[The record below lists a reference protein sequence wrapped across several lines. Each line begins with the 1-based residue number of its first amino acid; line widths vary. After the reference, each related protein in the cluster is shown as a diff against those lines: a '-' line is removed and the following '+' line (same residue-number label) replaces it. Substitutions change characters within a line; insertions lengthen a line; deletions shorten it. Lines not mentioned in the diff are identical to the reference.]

1 MKMDWN
7 LIKQIKGLKSIS
19 QIGAATAGGNAI
31 AAIFWIYMADLM
43 GQEDYGE
50 LGYMLSIAGIA
61 STISILGGQWTMSV
75 YTAKGVRIESSLYFI
90 SIITS
95 TISAIILYFLFENVG
110 MSVYVISLVIF
121 NLFTAEILG
130 KKRYK
135 TYSKI
140 FFLQKIILV
149 ALAIL
154 LYYILGAE
162 GVLLAYGISYLVFT
176 SRIISALK
184 NHEFNFGL
192 LRQRFKFWMFNY
204 IIQLSNSARAQID
217 ILLIGPLF
225 GFALVGNYFLGL
237 QVLGLFL
244 ILPLII
250 FKYTLPQDSSGSSTK
265 QIKII
270 TVATSIGF
278 ALLGIFV
285 APEVIPLVLPE
296 YTDTVELIPLL
307 SLAIIPRTVT
317 TMLMS
322 GFLGKENNMH
332 LLVGN
337 LIAFSIIVSGIL
349 YLPEYFDIVGLAIA
363 YVLSVTIQTIYLLI
377 VYLRTTKTQNL
388 NTSRV

>member
-1 MKMDWN
+1 MDWKS
-7 LIKQIKGLKSIS
+7 IKQIKGLRSIS

-31 AAIFWIYMADLM
+31 AAFFWIYMADLM

-50 LGYMLSIAGIA
+50 LGYLLSIAAIA
-61 STISILGGQWTMSV
+61 STISIVGGQWTMSV

-95 TISAIILYFLFENVG
+95 TVTAIVLYFLFENVG
-110 MSVYVISLVIF
+110 MGVYVIGVVIF
-121 NLFTAEILG
+121 NLFVAEILG

-149 ALAIL
+149 ILAIL
-154 LYYILGAE
+154 LYHILGAE
-162 GVLLAYGISYLVFT
+162 GVLLAYGISFLVFT
-176 SRIISALK
+176 SRIISTLR

-225 GFALVGNYFLGL
+225 GFTLVGNYFLGL
-237 QVLGLFL
+237 QVVGLFL

-270 TVATSIGF
+270 AIVASIGF

-285 APEVIPLVLPE
+285 APEVILFALPE
-296 YTDTVELIPLL
+296 YADTVELIPLL

-322 GFLGKENNMH
+322 EFLGKENNMH

-337 LIAFSIIVSGIL
+337 LIAFSIVVLGIL

-377 VYLRTTKTQNL
+377 IYLRTTKTQNL
-388 NTSRV
+388 NTNQV

>member
-1 MKMDWN
+1 MDWN
-7 LIKQIKGLKSIS
+7 LIKRINGLKSIS

-31 AAIFWIYMADLM
+31 AAFFWIYMADLM

-50 LGYMLSIAGIA
+50 LGYLLSIAAIA
-61 STISILGGQWTMSV
+61 STISIVGGQWTMSV

-95 TISAIILYFLFENVG
+95 TVTAIVLYFLFENVG
-110 MSVYVISLVIF
+110 IGVYVIGVVIF
-121 NLFTAEILG
+121 NLFVAEILG

-149 ALAIL
+149 ILAIL

-162 GVLLAYGISYLVFT
+162 GVLLAYGISFLVFT
-176 SRIISALK
+176 SRIISTLR

-270 TVATSIGF
+270 TVVTSIGF

-296 YTDTVELIPLL
+296 YTDTIELIPLL

-322 GFLGKENNMH
+322 GFLGKENNIH

-363 YVLSVTIQTIYLLI
+363 YVLSVTIQTVYLLI
-377 VYLRTTKTQNL
+377 VYLRTAKTQNL
-388 NTSRV
+388 NTNRV

>member
-1 MKMDWN
+1 MDWDV
-7 LIKQIKGLKSIS
+7 IKQIKGLRSIS
-19 QIGAATAGGNAI
+19 QIGVATTAGNAI
-31 AAIFWIYMADLM
+31 AAFFWIYMADLM

-50 LGYMLSIAGIA
+50 LGYLLSIAGIA
-61 STISILGGQWTMSV
+61 STISIVGGQWTMSV

-95 TISAIILYFLFENVG
+95 TVSAIVLYFLFENVG
-110 MSVYVISLVIF
+110 MSVYVIGVVIF
-121 NLFTAEILG
+121 NLFVAEILG

-149 ALAIL
+149 TLAIL

-307 SLAIIPRTVT
+307 SLAIVPRTVT

>member
-1 MKMDWN
+1 MDWN

-95 TISAIILYFLFENVG
+95 TVSAIILYFLFENVG
-110 MSVYVISLVIF
+110 MSVYVISIVIF

-149 ALAIL
+149 TLAIL

-176 SRIISALK
+176 SRIISTLR

-296 YTDTVELIPLL
+296 YTDTIELIPLL

-322 GFLGKENNMH
+322 GFLGKENNKH

-377 VYLRTTKTQNL
+377 VYLRTAKTQNL
-388 NTSRV
+388 NTNRV

>member
-1 MKMDWN
+1 MDWD
-7 LIKQIKGLKSIS
+7 LIKQIKCLRSIS
-19 QIGAATAGGNAI
+19 QIGVATTAGNAI
-31 AAIFWIYMADLM
+31 AAFFWIYMADLM

-50 LGYMLSIAGIA
+50 LGYLLSIAAIA
-61 STISILGGQWTMSV
+61 STISIVGGQWTMSV

-95 TISAIILYFLFENVG
+95 TVTAIVLYFLFENVG
-110 MSVYVISLVIF
+110 IGVYVIGVVIF
-121 NLFTAEILG
+121 NLFVAEILG

-149 ALAIL
+149 ILAIL

-176 SRIISALK
+176 SRIISTLR

-225 GFALVGNYFLGL
+225 GFTLVGNYFLGL
-237 QVLGLFL
+237 QVVGLFL

-270 TVATSIGF
+270 AVVASIGF

-285 APEVIPLVLPE
+285 APEVILFALPE
-296 YTDTVELIPLL
+296 YADTVELIPLL

-337 LIAFSIIVSGIL
+337 LIAFSIVVLGIL

-377 VYLRTTKTQNL
+377 IYLRTTKTQNL
-388 NTSRV
+388 NTNQV

>member
-1 MKMDWN
+1 MDWKS
-7 LIKQIKGLKSIS
+7 IKQIKGLRSIS

-31 AAIFWIYMADLM
+31 AAFFWIYMADLM

-50 LGYMLSIAGIA
+50 LGYLLSIAAIA
-61 STISILGGQWTMSV
+61 STISIVGGQWTMSV

-95 TISAIILYFLFENVG
+95 TVTAIVLYFLFENVG
-110 MSVYVISLVIF
+110 IGVYVIGVVIF
-121 NLFTAEILG
+121 NLFVAEILG

-149 ALAIL
+149 ILAIL

-162 GVLLAYGISYLVFT
+162 GVLLAYGISFLVFT
-176 SRIISALK
+176 SRIISTLR

-270 TVATSIGF
+270 TIATSIGF

-322 GFLGKENNMH
+322 GFLGKENNIH

-377 VYLRTTKTQNL
+377 VYLRTAKTQNL

>member
-1 MKMDWN
+1 MDWKS
-7 LIKQIKGLKSIS
+7 IKQIKGLRSIS

-31 AAIFWIYMADLM
+31 AAFFWIYMADLM

-50 LGYMLSIAGIA
+50 LGYLLSIAAIA
-61 STISILGGQWTMSV
+61 STISIVGGQWTMSV

-95 TISAIILYFLFENVG
+95 TVTAIVLYFLFENVG
-110 MSVYVISLVIF
+110 IGVYVIGVVIF
-121 NLFTAEILG
+121 NLFVAEILG

-149 ALAIL
+149 ILAIL
-154 LYYILGAE
+154 LYHILGAE
-162 GVLLAYGISYLVFT
+162 GVLLAYGISFLVFT
-176 SRIISALK
+176 SRIISTLR

-225 GFALVGNYFLGL
+225 GFTLVGNYFLGL
-237 QVLGLFL
+237 QVVGLFL

-270 TVATSIGF
+270 AVVASIGF

-285 APEVIPLVLPE
+285 APEVISLVLPE
-296 YTDTVELIPLL
+296 YADTVELIPLL

-337 LIAFSIIVSGIL
+337 LIAFSIVVLGIL

-377 VYLRTTKTQNL
+377 IYLRTTKTQNL
-388 NTSRV
+388 NTNQV

>member
-1 MKMDWN
+1 MDWN

-31 AAIFWIYMADLM
+31 AALFWIYMADLM

-95 TISAIILYFLFENVG
+95 TVSAIILYFLFENVG
-110 MSVYVISLVIF
+110 MSVYVISIVIF

-149 ALAIL
+149 TLAIL

-176 SRIISALK
+176 SRIISALR

-225 GFALVGNYFLGL
+225 GFTLVGNYFLGL
-237 QVLGLFL
+237 QVVGLFL

-270 TVATSIGF
+270 AIVASIGF

-296 YTDTVELIPLL
+296 YTDTIELIPLL

-322 GFLGKENNMH
+322 GFLGKENNIH

-377 VYLRTTKTQNL
+377 VYLRTAKTQNL
-388 NTSRV
+388 NTNRV

>member
-1 MKMDWN
+1 MNWKS
-7 LIKQIKGLKSIS
+7 IKQIKGLRSIS

-31 AAIFWIYMADLM
+31 AAFFWIYMADLM

-50 LGYMLSIAGIA
+50 LGYLLSIAAIA
-61 STISILGGQWTMSV
+61 STISIVGGQWTMSV

-95 TISAIILYFLFENVG
+95 TVTAIVLYFLFENVG
-110 MSVYVISLVIF
+110 IGVYVIGVVIF
-121 NLFTAEILG
+121 NLFVAEILG

-149 ALAIL
+149 ILAIL

-162 GVLLAYGISYLVFT
+162 GVLLAYGISFLVFT
-176 SRIISALK
+176 SRIISTLR

-225 GFALVGNYFLGL
+225 GFTLVGNYFLGL
-237 QVLGLFL
+237 QVVGLFL

-270 TVATSIGF
+270 AIVASIGF

-285 APEVIPLVLPE
+285 APEVILFALPE
-296 YTDTVELIPLL
+296 YADTVELIPLL

-317 TMLMS
+317 TVLMS

-337 LIAFSIIVSGIL
+337 LIAFSIVVLGIL

-377 VYLRTTKTQNL
+377 IYLRTTKTQNL
-388 NTSRV
+388 NTNQV

>member
-1 MKMDWN
+1 MDWN

-95 TISAIILYFLFENVG
+95 TVSAIILYFLFENVG
-110 MSVYVISLVIF
+110 MSVYVISIVIF

-149 ALAIL
+149 TLAIL

-162 GVLLAYGISYLVFT
+162 GVLLAYGISFLVFT
-176 SRIISALK
+176 SRIISTLR

-296 YTDTVELIPLL
+296 YTDTIELIPLL

-322 GFLGKENNMH
+322 GFLGKENNIH

-377 VYLRTTKTQNL
+377 VYLRTAKTQNL
-388 NTSRV
+388 NTNRV

>member
-1 MKMDWN
+1 MDWN

-95 TISAIILYFLFENVG
+95 TVSAIILYFLFENVG
-110 MSVYVISLVIF
+110 MSVYVISIVIF

-149 ALAIL
+149 TLAIL

-176 SRIISALK
+176 SRIISALR

-225 GFALVGNYFLGL
+225 GFTLVGNYFLGL
-237 QVLGLFL
+237 QVVGLFL

-270 TVATSIGF
+270 AVVASIGF

-296 YTDTVELIPLL
+296 YADTVELIPLL

-322 GFLGKENNMH
+322 EFLGKENNMH

-337 LIAFSIIVSGIL
+337 LIAFSIVVLGIL

-377 VYLRTTKTQNL
+377 VYLRTAKTQNL
-388 NTSRV
+388 NTNRV

>member
-1 MKMDWN
+1 MDWN

-95 TISAIILYFLFENVG
+95 TVSAIILYFLFENVG
-110 MSVYVISLVIF
+110 MSVYVISIVIF

-149 ALAIL
+149 TLAIL

-176 SRIISALK
+176 SRIISALR

-322 GFLGKENNMH
+322 GFLGKENNIH

-377 VYLRTTKTQNL
+377 VYLRTAKTQNL

>member
-1 MKMDWN
+1 MDWKS
-7 LIKQIKGLKSIS
+7 IKQIKGLRSIS

-31 AAIFWIYMADLM
+31 AAFFWIYMADLM

-50 LGYMLSIAGIA
+50 LGYLLSIAAIA
-61 STISILGGQWTMSV
+61 STISIVGGQWTMSV

-95 TISAIILYFLFENVG
+95 TVTAIVLYFLFENVG
-110 MSVYVISLVIF
+110 IGVYVIGVVIF
-121 NLFTAEILG
+121 NLFVAEILG

-149 ALAIL
+149 ILAIL

-162 GVLLAYGISYLVFT
+162 GVLLAYGISFLVFT
-176 SRIISALK
+176 SRIISTLR

-225 GFALVGNYFLGL
+225 GFTLVGNYFLGL

-296 YTDTVELIPLL
+296 YTDTIELIPLL

-322 GFLGKENNMH
+322 GFLGKENNIH

-377 VYLRTTKTQNL
+377 VYLRTAKTQNL
-388 NTSRV
+388 NTNRV

>member
-1 MKMDWN
+1 MDWN

-95 TISAIILYFLFENVG
+95 TVSAIILYFLFENVG
-110 MSVYVISLVIF
+110 MSVYVISIVIF

-149 ALAIL
+149 TLAIL

-176 SRIISALK
+176 SRIISTLR

-270 TVATSIGF
+270 AVVASIGF

-285 APEVIPLVLPE
+285 APEVILFALPE
-296 YTDTVELIPLL
+296 YADTVELIPLL

-337 LIAFSIIVSGIL
+337 LIAFSIVVLGIL

-377 VYLRTTKTQNL
+377 IYLRTTKTQNL
-388 NTSRV
+388 NTNQV

>member
-1 MKMDWN
+1 MDWN

-307 SLAIIPRTVT
+307 SLAIVPRTVT

>member
-1 MKMDWN
+1 MDWDV
-7 LIKQIKGLKSIS
+7 IKQIKGLRSIS
-19 QIGAATAGGNAI
+19 QIGVATTAGNAI
-31 AAIFWIYMADLM
+31 AAFFWIYMADLM

-50 LGYMLSIAGIA
+50 LGYLLSIAGIA
-61 STISILGGQWTMSV
+61 STISIVGGQWTMSV

-95 TISAIILYFLFENVG
+95 TVSAIVLYFLFENVG
-110 MSVYVISLVIF
+110 MSVYVIGVVIF
-121 NLFTAEILG
+121 NLFVAEILG

-149 ALAIL
+149 ILAIL

-176 SRIISALK
+176 SRIINSLR

-270 TVATSIGF
+270 TVVTSIGF

-307 SLAIIPRTVT
+307 SLAIIPRTIT

-337 LIAFSIIVSGIL
+337 LIAFSIVVLGIL

-377 VYLRTTKTQNL
+377 VYLRTAKTQNL

>member
-1 MKMDWN
+1 MDWN
-7 LIKQIKGLKSIS
+7 LIKRINGLKSIS

-31 AAIFWIYMADLM
+31 AAFFWIYMADLM

-50 LGYMLSIAGIA
+50 LGYLLSIAAIA
-61 STISILGGQWTMSV
+61 STISIVGGQWTMSV

-95 TISAIILYFLFENVG
+95 TVTAIVLYFLFENVG
-110 MSVYVISLVIF
+110 IGVYVIGVVIF
-121 NLFTAEILG
+121 NLFVAEILG

-149 ALAIL
+149 ILAIL

-162 GVLLAYGISYLVFT
+162 GVLLAYGISFLVFT
-176 SRIISALK
+176 SRIISTLR

-225 GFALVGNYFLGL
+225 GFTLVGNYFLGL
-237 QVLGLFL
+237 QVVGLFL

-270 TVATSIGF
+270 AIVASIGF

-285 APEVIPLVLPE
+285 APEVILFALPE
-296 YTDTVELIPLL
+296 YADTVELIPLL

-337 LIAFSIIVSGIL
+337 LIAFSIVVLGIL

-377 VYLRTTKTQNL
+377 IYLRTTKTQNL
-388 NTSRV
+388 NTNQV

>member
-1 MKMDWN
+1 MDWN

-31 AAIFWIYMADLM
+31 AALFWIYMADLM

-50 LGYMLSIAGIA
+50 LGYMLSIAAIA
-61 STISILGGQWTMSV
+61 STISIVGGQWTMSV

-95 TISAIILYFLFENVG
+95 TVSAIILYFLFENVG
-110 MSVYVISLVIF
+110 MSVYVIGVVIF
-121 NLFTAEILG
+121 NLFVAEILG

-149 ALAIL
+149 ILAIL

-176 SRIISALK
+176 SRIISTLR

-225 GFALVGNYFLGL
+225 GFTLVGNYFLGL
-237 QVLGLFL
+237 QVVGLFL

-270 TVATSIGF
+270 AIVASIGF

-296 YTDTVELIPLL
+296 YADTVELIPLL

-337 LIAFSIIVSGIL
+337 LIAFSIVVLGIL

-377 VYLRTTKTQNL
+377 VYLRTRKTQNL
-388 NTSRV
+388 NTNQV

>member
-1 MKMDWN
+1 MNWKS
-7 LIKQIKGLKSIS
+7 IKQIKGLRSIS

-31 AAIFWIYMADLM
+31 AAFFWIYMADLM

-50 LGYMLSIAGIA
+50 LGYLLSIAAIA
-61 STISILGGQWTMSV
+61 STISIVGGQWTMSV

-95 TISAIILYFLFENVG
+95 TVTAIVLYFLFENVG
-110 MSVYVISLVIF
+110 MGVYVIGVVIF
-121 NLFTAEILG
+121 NLFVAEILG

-149 ALAIL
+149 ILAIL

-162 GVLLAYGISYLVFT
+162 GVLLAYGISFLVFT
-176 SRIISALK
+176 SRIISTLR

-225 GFALVGNYFLGL
+225 GFTLVGNYFLSL
-237 QVLGLFL
+237 QVVGLFL

-270 TVATSIGF
+270 AIVASIVF

-285 APEVIPLVLPE
+285 APEVILFALPE
-296 YTDTVELIPLL
+296 YADTVELIPLL

-322 GFLGKENNMH
+322 EFLGKENNMH

-337 LIAFSIIVSGIL
+337 LIAFSIVVLGIL
-349 YLPEYFDIVGLAIA
+349 YLPEYFDIMGLAIA
-363 YVLSVTIQTIYLLI
+363 YILSVTIQTIYLLI
-377 VYLRTTKTQNL
+377 IYLRTTKTQNL
-388 NTSRV
+388 NTNQV

>member
-1 MKMDWN
+1 MDWKS
-7 LIKQIKGLKSIS
+7 IKQIKGLRSIS

-31 AAIFWIYMADLM
+31 AAFFWIYMADLM

-50 LGYMLSIAGIA
+50 LGYLLSIAAIA
-61 STISILGGQWTMSV
+61 STISIVGGQWTMSV

-95 TISAIILYFLFENVG
+95 TVTAIVLYFLFENVG
-110 MSVYVISLVIF
+110 MGVYVIGVVIF
-121 NLFTAEILG
+121 NLFVAEILG

-149 ALAIL
+149 ILAIL
-154 LYYILGAE
+154 LYHILGAE
-162 GVLLAYGISYLVFT
+162 GVLLAYGISFLVFT
-176 SRIISALK
+176 SRIISTLR

-225 GFALVGNYFLGL
+225 GFTLVGNYFLGL
-237 QVLGLFL
+237 QVVGLFL

-270 TVATSIGF
+270 AVVASIGF

-285 APEVIPLVLPE
+285 APEVILFALPE
-296 YTDTVELIPLL
+296 YADTVELIPLL

-322 GFLGKENNMH
+322 EFLGKENNMH

-337 LIAFSIIVSGIL
+337 LIAFSIVVLGIL

-377 VYLRTTKTQNL
+377 IYLRTTKTQNL
-388 NTSRV
+388 NTNQV

>member
-1 MKMDWN
+1 MDWN

-95 TISAIILYFLFENVG
+95 TVSAIILYFLFENVG
-110 MSVYVISLVIF
+110 MSVYVISIVIF

-149 ALAIL
+149 TLAIL

-176 SRIISALK
+176 SRIISALR

-250 FKYTLPQDSSGSSTK
+250 FKYILPQDSSGSSTK

-270 TVATSIGF
+270 TVVTSIGF

-296 YTDTVELIPLL
+296 YTDTIELIPLL

-322 GFLGKENNMH
+322 GFLGKENNIH

-377 VYLRTTKTQNL
+377 VYLRTAKTQNL
-388 NTSRV
+388 NTNRV

>member
-1 MKMDWN
+1 MDWDV
-7 LIKQIKGLKSIS
+7 IKQIKGLRSIS
-19 QIGAATAGGNAI
+19 QIGVATTAGNAI
-31 AAIFWIYMADLM
+31 AAFFWIYMADLM

-50 LGYMLSIAGIA
+50 LGYLLSIAGIA
-61 STISILGGQWTMSV
+61 STISIVGGQWTMSV

-95 TISAIILYFLFENVG
+95 TVSAIVLYFLFENVG
-110 MSVYVISLVIF
+110 MSVYVIGVVIF
-121 NLFTAEILG
+121 NLFVAEILG

-149 ALAIL
+149 ILAIL

-176 SRIISALK
+176 SRIINSLR

-270 TVATSIGF
+270 TVVTSIGF

-296 YTDTVELIPLL
+296 YADTVELIPLL

-337 LIAFSIIVSGIL
+337 LIAFSIVVLGIL

-388 NTSRV
+388 NTNQV

>member
-1 MKMDWN
+1 MDWKS
-7 LIKQIKGLKSIS
+7 IKQIKGLRSIS
-19 QIGAATAGGNAI
+19 QIGAATAGGNVI
-31 AAIFWIYMADLM
+31 AAFFWIYMAELM

-50 LGYMLSIAGIA
+50 LGYLLSIAAIA
-61 STISILGGQWTMSV
+61 STISIVGGQWTMSV

-95 TISAIILYFLFENVG
+95 TVTAIVLYFLFENVG
-110 MSVYVISLVIF
+110 IGVYVIGVVIF
-121 NLFTAEILG
+121 NLFVAEILG

-149 ALAIL
+149 ILAIL

-162 GVLLAYGISYLVFT
+162 GVLLAYGISFLVFT
-176 SRIISALK
+176 SRIISTLR

-225 GFALVGNYFLGL
+225 GFTLVGNYFLGL
-237 QVLGLFL
+237 QVVGLFL

-270 TVATSIGF
+270 AVVASIGF

-296 YTDTVELIPLL
+296 YADTVELIPLL

-337 LIAFSIIVSGIL
+337 LIAFSIVVLGIL

-377 VYLRTTKTQNL
+377 IYLRTTKTQNL
-388 NTSRV
+388 NTNQV

>member
-1 MKMDWN
+1 MDWN
-7 LIKQIKGLKSIS
+7 LIKRINGLKSIS

-31 AAIFWIYMADLM
+31 AAFFWIYMADLM

-50 LGYMLSIAGIA
+50 LGYLLSIAAIA
-61 STISILGGQWTMSV
+61 STISIVGGQWTMSV

-95 TISAIILYFLFENVG
+95 TVTAIVLYFLFENVG
-110 MSVYVISLVIF
+110 IGVYVIGVVIF
-121 NLFTAEILG
+121 NLFVAEILG

-149 ALAIL
+149 ILAIL

-162 GVLLAYGISYLVFT
+162 GVLLAYGISFLVFT
-176 SRIISALK
+176 SRIISTLR

-225 GFALVGNYFLGL
+225 GFTLVGNYFLGL
-237 QVLGLFL
+237 QVVGLFL

-270 TVATSIGF
+270 AVVASIGF

-285 APEVIPLVLPE
+285 APEVILFALPE
-296 YTDTVELIPLL
+296 YADTVELIPLL

-322 GFLGKENNMH
+322 GFLGKENNVH

-337 LIAFSIIVSGIL
+337 LIAFSIVVLGIL

-377 VYLRTTKTQNL
+377 IYLRTTKTQNL
-388 NTSRV
+388 NTNQV

>member
-1 MKMDWN
+1 MDWKS
-7 LIKQIKGLKSIS
+7 IKQIKGLRSIS

-31 AAIFWIYMADLM
+31 AAFFWIYMADLM

-50 LGYMLSIAGIA
+50 LGYLLSIAAIA
-61 STISILGGQWTMSV
+61 STISIVGGQWTMSV

-95 TISAIILYFLFENVG
+95 TVTAIVLYFLFENVG
-110 MSVYVISLVIF
+110 IGVYVIGVVIF
-121 NLFTAEILG
+121 NLFVAEILG

-149 ALAIL
+149 ILAIL
-154 LYYILGAE
+154 LYHILGAE
-162 GVLLAYGISYLVFT
+162 GVLLAYGISFLVFT
-176 SRIISALK
+176 SRIISTLR

-225 GFALVGNYFLGL
+225 GFTLVGNYFLGL
-237 QVLGLFL
+237 QVVGLFL

-270 TVATSIGF
+270 AVVASIGF

-285 APEVIPLVLPE
+285 APEVILFALPE
-296 YTDTVELIPLL
+296 YADTVELIPLL

-322 GFLGKENNMH
+322 EFLGKENNMH

-337 LIAFSIIVSGIL
+337 LIAFSIVVLGIL

-377 VYLRTTKTQNL
+377 IYLRTTKTQNL
-388 NTSRV
+388 NTNQV

>member
-1 MKMDWN
+1 MDWN

-95 TISAIILYFLFENVG
+95 TVSAIILYFLFENVG
-110 MSVYVISLVIF
+110 MSVYVISIVIF

-149 ALAIL
+149 TLAIL

-176 SRIISALK
+176 SRIISALR

-377 VYLRTTKTQNL
+377 IYLRTAKTQNL

>member
-1 MKMDWN
+1 MDWKS
-7 LIKQIKGLKSIS
+7 IKQIKGLRSIS

-31 AAIFWIYMADLM
+31 AAFFWIYMADLM

-50 LGYMLSIAGIA
+50 LGYLLSIAAIA
-61 STISILGGQWTMSV
+61 STISIVGGQWTMSV

-95 TISAIILYFLFENVG
+95 TVTAIVLYFLFENVG
-110 MSVYVISLVIF
+110 IGVYVIGVVIF
-121 NLFTAEILG
+121 NLFVAEILG

-149 ALAIL
+149 ILAIL

-162 GVLLAYGISYLVFT
+162 GVLLAYGISFLVFT
-176 SRIISALK
+176 SRIISTLR

-270 TVATSIGF
+270 TVVTSIGF

-296 YTDTVELIPLL
+296 YADTVELIPLL

-322 GFLGKENNMH
+322 GFLGKENNIH

-337 LIAFSIIVSGIL
+337 LIAFSIVVLGIL

-377 VYLRTTKTQNL
+377 VYLRTAKTQNL
-388 NTSRV
+388 NTNRV

>member
-1 MKMDWN
+1 MDWD
-7 LIKQIKGLKSIS
+7 LIKQIKCLRSIS
-19 QIGAATAGGNAI
+19 QIGVATTAGNAI
-31 AAIFWIYMADLM
+31 AAFFWIYMADLM

-50 LGYMLSIAGIA
+50 LGYLLSIAAIA
-61 STISILGGQWTMSV
+61 STISIVGGQWTMSV

-95 TISAIILYFLFENVG
+95 TVTAIVLYFLFENVG
-110 MSVYVISLVIF
+110 MSVYVIGVVIF
-121 NLFTAEILG
+121 NLFVAEILG

-149 ALAIL
+149 ILAIL

-176 SRIISALK
+176 SRIISTLR

-270 TVATSIGF
+270 AVVTSIGF
-278 ALLGIFV
+278 TLLGIFV

-296 YTDTVELIPLL
+296 YADTVELIPLL

-317 TMLMS
+317 TVLMS

-337 LIAFSIIVSGIL
+337 LIAFSIVVLGIL
-349 YLPEYFDIVGLAIA
+349 YLPEYFDIMGLAIA

-377 VYLRTTKTQNL
+377 VYPRTTKTQNL
-388 NTSRV
+388 NTNQV

>member
-1 MKMDWN
+1 MDWKS
-7 LIKQIKGLKSIS
+7 IKQIKGLRSIS
-19 QIGAATAGGNAI
+19 QIGVATTAGNAI
-31 AAIFWIYMADLM
+31 AAFFWIYMADLM

-50 LGYMLSIAGIA
+50 LGYLLSIAAIA
-61 STISILGGQWTMSV
+61 STISIVGGQWTMSV

-95 TISAIILYFLFENVG
+95 TVAAIVLYFLFENVG
-110 MSVYVISLVIF
+110 IGVYVIGVVIF
-121 NLFTAEILG
+121 NLFVAEILG

-149 ALAIL
+149 ILAIL

-162 GVLLAYGISYLVFT
+162 GVLLAYGISFLVFT
-176 SRIISALK
+176 SRIISTLR

-225 GFALVGNYFLGL
+225 GFTLVGNYFLGL
-237 QVLGLFL
+237 QVVGLFL

-270 TVATSIGF
+270 AVVASIGF

-285 APEVIPLVLPE
+285 APEVILFALPE
-296 YTDTVELIPLL
+296 YADTVELIPLL

-337 LIAFSIIVSGIL
+337 LIAFSIVVLGIL

-377 VYLRTTKTQNL
+377 IYLRTTKTQNL
-388 NTSRV
+388 NTNQV

>member
-1 MKMDWN
+1 MDWN
-7 LIKQIKGLKSIS
+7 LIKRINGLKSIS

-31 AAIFWIYMADLM
+31 AAFFWIYMADLM

-50 LGYMLSIAGIA
+50 LGYLLSIAAIA
-61 STISILGGQWTMSV
+61 STISIVGGQWTMSV

-95 TISAIILYFLFENVG
+95 TVTAIVLYFLFENVG
-110 MSVYVISLVIF
+110 IGVYVIGVVIF
-121 NLFTAEILG
+121 NLFVAEILG

-149 ALAIL
+149 ILAIL

-162 GVLLAYGISYLVFT
+162 GVLLAYGISFLVFT
-176 SRIISALK
+176 SRIISTLR

-225 GFALVGNYFLGL
+225 GFTLVGNYFLGL
-237 QVLGLFL
+237 QVVGLFL

-270 TVATSIGF
+270 AVVASIGF

-285 APEVIPLVLPE
+285 APEVILFALPE
-296 YTDTVELIPLL
+296 YADTVELIPLL

-337 LIAFSIIVSGIL
+337 LIAFSIVVLGIL

-388 NTSRV
+388 NTNQV

>member
-1 MKMDWN
+1 MDWN
-7 LIKQIKGLKSIS
+7 LIKRINGLKSIS

-31 AAIFWIYMADLM
+31 AAFFWIYMADLM

-50 LGYMLSIAGIA
+50 LGYLLSIAAIA
-61 STISILGGQWTMSV
+61 STISIVGGQWTMSV

-95 TISAIILYFLFENVG
+95 TVTAIVLYFLFENVG
-110 MSVYVISLVIF
+110 IGVYVIGVVIF
-121 NLFTAEILG
+121 NLFVAEILG

-149 ALAIL
+149 ILAIL

-162 GVLLAYGISYLVFT
+162 GVLLAYGISFLVFT
-176 SRIISALK
+176 SRIISTLR

-225 GFALVGNYFLGL
+225 GFTLVGNYFLGL
-237 QVLGLFL
+237 QVVGLFL

-270 TVATSIGF
+270 AIVASIGF

-285 APEVIPLVLPE
+285 APEVILFALPE
-296 YTDTVELIPLL
+296 YADTVELIPLL

-337 LIAFSIIVSGIL
+337 LIAFSIVVLGIL
-349 YLPEYFDIVGLAIA
+349 YLPEYFDIMGLAIA

-377 VYLRTTKTQNL
+377 IYLRTTKTQNL
-388 NTSRV
+388 NTNQV

>member
-1 MKMDWN
+1 MDWN
-7 LIKQIKGLKSIS
+7 LIKRINGLKSIS

-31 AAIFWIYMADLM
+31 AAFFWIYMADLM

-50 LGYMLSIAGIA
+50 LGYLLSIAAIA
-61 STISILGGQWTMSV
+61 STISIVGGQWTMSV

-95 TISAIILYFLFENVG
+95 TVSAIILYFLFENVG
-110 MSVYVISLVIF
+110 IGVYVIGVVIF
-121 NLFTAEILG
+121 NLFVAEILG

-149 ALAIL
+149 ILAIL

-162 GVLLAYGISYLVFT
+162 GVLLAYGISFLVFT
-176 SRIISALK
+176 SRIISTLR

-225 GFALVGNYFLGL
+225 GFTLVGNYFLGL
-237 QVLGLFL
+237 QVVGLFL

-270 TVATSIGF
+270 AVVASIGF

-285 APEVIPLVLPE
+285 APEVILFALPE
-296 YTDTVELIPLL
+296 YADTVELIPLL

-322 GFLGKENNMH
+322 EFLGKENNMH

-349 YLPEYFDIVGLAIA
+349 YLPEYFDIMGLAIA

-377 VYLRTTKTQNL
+377 IYLRTTKTQNL
-388 NTSRV
+388 NTNQV

>member
-1 MKMDWN
+1 MDWN

-61 STISILGGQWTMSV
+61 TTISILGGQWTMSV

-95 TISAIILYFLFENVG
+95 TVSAIILYFLFENVG

-307 SLAIIPRTVT
+307 SLAIVPRTVT

>member
-1 MKMDWN
+1 MDWN

-31 AAIFWIYMADLM
+31 AAIFWIYIADLM

-95 TISAIILYFLFENVG
+95 TVSAIILYFLFENVG

-149 ALAIL
+149 TLAIL

-176 SRIISALK
+176 SRIISALR

-296 YTDTVELIPLL
+296 YADTVELIPLL

-337 LIAFSIIVSGIL
+337 LIAFSIVVLGIL

-363 YVLSVTIQTIYLLI
+363 YLLSVTIQTIYLLI
-377 VYLRTTKTQNL
+377 VYLRTAKTQNL
-388 NTSRV
+388 NTNRV

>member
-1 MKMDWN
+1 MDWKS
-7 LIKQIKGLKSIS
+7 IKQIKGLRSIS

-31 AAIFWIYMADLM
+31 AAFFWINMADLM

-50 LGYMLSIAGIA
+50 LGYLLSIAAIA
-61 STISILGGQWTMSV
+61 STISIVGGQWTMSV

-95 TISAIILYFLFENVG
+95 TVTAIVLYFLFEKVG
-110 MSVYVISLVIF
+110 IGVYVIGVVIF
-121 NLFTAEILG
+121 NLFVAEILG

-149 ALAIL
+149 ILAIL

-162 GVLLAYGISYLVFT
+162 GVLLAYGISFLVFT
-176 SRIISALK
+176 SRIISTLR

-225 GFALVGNYFLGL
+225 GFTLVGNYFLGL
-237 QVLGLFL
+237 QVVGLFL

-270 TVATSIGF
+270 AIVASIGF

-285 APEVIPLVLPE
+285 APEVILFALPE
-296 YTDTVELIPLL
+296 YADTVELIPLL

-337 LIAFSIIVSGIL
+337 LIAFSIVVLGIL

-363 YVLSVTIQTIYLLI
+363 YLLSVTIQTIYLLI
-377 VYLRTTKTQNL
+377 IYLRTTKTQNL
-388 NTSRV
+388 NTNQV

>member
-1 MKMDWN
+1 MDWKS
-7 LIKQIKGLKSIS
+7 IKQIKGLRSIS
-19 QIGAATAGGNAI
+19 QIGAATAGGNVI
-31 AAIFWIYMADLM
+31 AAFFWIYMAELM

-50 LGYMLSIAGIA
+50 LGYLLSIAGIA
-61 STISILGGQWTMSV
+61 STISIVGGQWTMSV

-95 TISAIILYFLFENVG
+95 TVSAIILYFLFENVG
-110 MSVYVISLVIF
+110 MSVYVISIVIF

-149 ALAIL
+149 TLAIL

-162 GVLLAYGISYLVFT
+162 GVLLAYGISFLVFT
-176 SRIISALK
+176 SRIISTLR

-225 GFALVGNYFLGL
+225 GFTLVGNYFLGL
-237 QVLGLFL
+237 QVVGLFL

-270 TVATSIGF
+270 AVVASIGF

-285 APEVIPLVLPE
+285 APEVILFALPE
-296 YTDTVELIPLL
+296 YADTVELIPLL

-337 LIAFSIIVSGIL
+337 LIAFSIVVLGIL

-377 VYLRTTKTQNL
+377 IYLRTTKTQNL
-388 NTSRV
+388 NTNQV

>member
-1 MKMDWN
+1 MDWKS
-7 LIKQIKGLKSIS
+7 IKQIKGLRSIS

-31 AAIFWIYMADLM
+31 AAFFWIYMADLM

-50 LGYMLSIAGIA
+50 LGYLLSIAAIA
-61 STISILGGQWTMSV
+61 STISIVGGQWTMSV

-95 TISAIILYFLFENVG
+95 TVTAIVLYFLFENVG
-110 MSVYVISLVIF
+110 IGVYVIGVVIF
-121 NLFTAEILG
+121 NLFVAEILG

-149 ALAIL
+149 ILAIL

-162 GVLLAYGISYLVFT
+162 GVLLAYGISFLVFT
-176 SRIISALK
+176 SRIISTLR

-225 GFALVGNYFLGL
+225 GFTLVGNYFLGL
-237 QVLGLFL
+237 QVVGLFL

-270 TVATSIGF
+270 AVVASIGF

-285 APEVIPLVLPE
+285 APEVILFALPE
-296 YTDTVELIPLL
+296 YADTVELIPLL

-317 TMLMS
+317 TVLMS

-337 LIAFSIIVSGIL
+337 LIAFSIVVLGIL
-349 YLPEYFDIVGLAIA
+349 YLPEYFDIMGLAIA
-363 YVLSVTIQTIYLLI
+363 YILSVTIQTIYLI
-377 VYLRTTKTQNL
+377 IIYLRTTKTQNL
-388 NTSRV
+388 NTNQV

>member
-1 MKMDWN
+1 MDWN
-7 LIKQIKGLKSIS
+7 LIKRINGLKSIS

-31 AAIFWIYMADLM
+31 AAFFWIYMADLM

-50 LGYMLSIAGIA
+50 LGYLLSIAAIA
-61 STISILGGQWTMSV
+61 STISIVGGQWTMSV

-95 TISAIILYFLFENVG
+95 TVTAIVLYFLFENVG
-110 MSVYVISLVIF
+110 MGVYVIGVVIF
-121 NLFTAEILG
+121 NLFVAEILG

-149 ALAIL
+149 ILAIL
-154 LYYILGAE
+154 LYHILGAE
-162 GVLLAYGISYLVFT
+162 GVLLAYGISFLVFT
-176 SRIISALK
+176 SRIISTLR

-225 GFALVGNYFLGL
+225 GFTLVGNYFLGL
-237 QVLGLFL
+237 QVVGLFL

-270 TVATSIGF
+270 AIVASIGF

-285 APEVIPLVLPE
+285 APEVILFALPE
-296 YTDTVELIPLL
+296 YADTVELIPLL

-322 GFLGKENNMH
+322 EFLGKENNMH

-337 LIAFSIIVSGIL
+337 LIAFSIVVLGIL

-377 VYLRTTKTQNL
+377 IYLRTTKTQNL
-388 NTSRV
+388 NTNQV